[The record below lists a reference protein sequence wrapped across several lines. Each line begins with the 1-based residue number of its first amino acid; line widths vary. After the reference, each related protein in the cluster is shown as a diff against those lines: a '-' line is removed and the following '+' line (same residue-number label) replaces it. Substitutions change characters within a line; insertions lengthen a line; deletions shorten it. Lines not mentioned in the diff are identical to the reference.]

1 MEADR
6 LNIETLKLL
15 IQVAWADHEVEQREI
30 DYIMTMAQQWG
41 VSAEVTESLQR
52 ALRDEGRL
60 PAPDIGFL
68 RKYPDRVMQA
78 VNDMIAIDDE
88 IVEDEEA
95 MAAQIRELL
104 QG

>member
-1 MEADR
+1 MEAER

-15 IQVAWADHEVEQREI
+15 IQVAWADHEVAQREI

-41 VSAEVTESLQR
+41 VSSEVTGSLER
-52 ALRDEGRL
+52 ALRDDGRL

-68 RKYPDRVMQA
+68 RKYPEEVMRA
-78 VNDMIAIDDE
+78 VNEMIAIDDE

-95 MAAQIRELL
+95 MAVQIRELL